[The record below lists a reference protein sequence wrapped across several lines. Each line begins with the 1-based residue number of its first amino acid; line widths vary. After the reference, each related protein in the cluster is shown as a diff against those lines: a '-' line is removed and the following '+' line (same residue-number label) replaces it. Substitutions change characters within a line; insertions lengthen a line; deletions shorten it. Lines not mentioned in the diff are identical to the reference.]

1 MTLNDLMVEQ
11 QWHALEHL
19 DPARVRFADELH
31 DARKHVMRERI
42 AATLVRLGMW
52 FDRDAGER
60 VAERTRPAPK
70 PKQEVQ
76 HGTW

>member
-19 DPARVRFADELH
+19 DPALVRFADELR
-31 DARKHVMRERI
+31 DARRHVVRERI
-42 AATLVRLGMW
+42 AAMLVRLGMW

-60 VAERTRPAPK
+60 VAESKRPAPH
-70 PKQEVQ
+70 QEVQ
-76 HGTW
+76 HGIW

>member
-19 DPARVRFADELH
+19 DPARVRFADELY

-60 VAERTRPAPK
+60 AGRPAP
-70 PKQEVQ
+70 PRPQ
-76 HGTW
+76 GRALWD